1 MRVERT
7 LVGILFLV
15 AAASGG
21 CGGQLAY
28 NLPPATRLMEP
39 GPGVGGPGPGVIP
52 PAGNPYGLY
61 GGAVGRF
68 GDGAGT
74 YMGGYGD
81 GVPCGPYATNDA
93 VQPMGA
99 PRAMGAPRRNAIA
112 ANATSDVVQASYSCG
127 CGGACGCGGGC
138 GGACGCDDGYS
149 GDCGCGGNCGGECGC
164 GPGCGCGGGSGCC
177 CLNEFCNDC
186 HAFVGACAQCGCA
199 PGQCLCATLGGA
211 LHGIL
216 DGHHGH
222 MRSASMDAGAFAG
235 MATSQIAFLGAEGVQ
250 VSWDVGG
257 YGMFDSVALVI
268 PGRQDFYQG
277 AIYRLKLS
285 NIPGRPGVELYP
297 TLEVAPVTPRTDAYL
312 AHSPIPVQFTEEDFD
327 QALSGNFVTKVIYL
341 PDPEFQELALAG
353 VETLVSTRLDP
364 GVDPIAE
371 ADRRG
376 SILAIV
382 RLGNKDLEP
391 GYGDNTT
398 IESGQVVPAP
408 YVTPMSGEKP
418 TSYESQ
424 AIYSEPAKA
433 DTRTTNT
440 RKIDTSVVQA
450 QYGEPC
456 GPGYGGVNMP
466 MGMPTSGFAPP
477 AMPPNYV
484 AGAPQ
489 WGMPITG
496 TPIGLPG
503 PPHIPLGTP
512 AGLQQHV
519 MRNRTRILM
528 PPPVAK
534 TKITVKHRPG
544 LNYPRPVNHVQI
556 NETQR
561 EPVRLLP
568 GWLSGLFDGSHRLG
582 HGGGAGAGGA
592 YGDPYCQ

>member
-1 MRVERT
+1 MRVERA
-7 LVGILFLV
+7 LVGLLCILAV
-15 AAASGG
+15 AATG

-52 PAGNPYGLY
+52 PAGSPYGIY

-68 GDGAGT
+68 GDG
-74 YMGGYGD
+74 MGGYIG
-81 GVPCGPYATNDA
+81 GGSGECATSGPYAANTTVRPTNGAAAKQSTA
-93 VQPMGA
+93 VA
-99 PRAMGAPRRNAIA
+99 AA
-112 ANATSDVVQASYSCG
+112 ANSGVVQANYDYASEGYPG
-127 CGGACGCGGGC
+127 DACGCGDACACGDGYGC
-138 GGACGCDDGYS
+138 GPNCGCGDACGCGH
-149 GDCGCGGNCGGECGC
+149 GCNAA
-164 GPGCGCGGGSGCC
+164 GCC
-177 CLNEFCNDC
+177 L
-186 HAFVGACAQCGCA
+186 GCGCA
-199 PGQCLCATLGGA
+199 PGRCLCGA
-211 LHGIL
+211 IQGLLHGHGGFVRPGSMEAYA
-216 DGHHGH
+216 DGGG
-222 MRSASMDAGAFAG
+222 MAGL
-235 MATSQIAFLGAEGVQ
+235 ATSQIAFLGEEGVQ
-250 VSWDVGG
+250 VAWDVGG
-257 YGMFDSVALVI
+257 YGMFDSSVLVI

-277 AIYRLKLS
+277 AIYRLKLT

-327 QALSGNFVTKVIYL
+327 QVLSGNFVTKVIYL

-382 RLGNKDLEP
+382 RMGNKDLEP
-391 GYGDNTT
+391 SVG
-398 IESGQVVPAP
+398 ESYVPEQVVPAG
-408 YVTPMSGEKP
+408 YVTQASGV
-418 TSYESQ
+418 TSKRSYADQ
-424 AIYSEPAKA
+424 AVYSKNANVGR
-433 DTRTTNT
+433 TRTGAG
-440 RKIDTSVVQA
+440 VVQA
-450 QYGEPC
+450 QYGQPC
-456 GPGYGGVNMP
+456 EVDGGGGCYDGACADGSMANMP

-477 AMPPNYV
+477 AVPPNYL

-512 AGLQQHV
+512 AGLRQHV
-519 MRNRTRILM
+519 MRNRTRVMM

-534 TKITVKHRPG
+534 TKITVKQRPG

-561 EPVRLLP
+561 EPLRLIP
-568 GWLSGLFDGSHRLG
+568 GWVSGLFH
-582 HGGGAGAGGA
+582 HHHAQPQPCPE
-592 YGDPYCQ
+592 Y

>member
-1 MRVERT
+1 M
-7 LVGILFLV
+7 
-15 AAASGG
+15 
-21 CGGQLAY
+21 CGHC
-28 NLPPATRLMEP
+28 
-39 GPGVGGPGPGVIP
+39 
-52 PAGNPYGLY
+52 
-61 GGAVGRF
+61 GA
-68 GDGAGT
+68 
-74 YMGGYGD
+74 
-81 GVPCGPYATNDA
+81 
-93 VQPMGA
+93 
-99 PRAMGAPRRNAIA
+99 
-112 ANATSDVVQASYSCG
+112 
-127 CGGACGCGGGC
+127 
-138 GGACGCDDGYS
+138 
-149 GDCGCGGNCGGECGC
+149 
-164 GPGCGCGGGSGCC
+164 
-177 CLNEFCNDC
+177 
-186 HAFVGACAQCGCA
+186 A
-199 PGQCLCATLGGA
+199 PGQCLCAAVGGV
-211 LHGIL
+211 LHGIF
-216 DGHHGH
+216 DGHGH
-222 MRSASMDAGAFAG
+222 MRPGSMEASADGGAFAG

-250 VSWDVGG
+250 VTWDVGS
-257 YGMFDSVALVI
+257 YGTFDSVALVI

-391 GYGDNTT
+391 GIGSNTT
-398 IESGQVVPAP
+398 IQSEQVVPAP
-408 YVTPMSGEKP
+408 YISPMSGEEP
-418 TSYESQ
+418 TTYESRADYNEPVTASKKQ
-424 AIYSEPAKA
+424 AA
-433 DTRTTNT
+433 DS
-440 RKIDTSVVQA
+440 RKIDSNVVQA
-450 QYGEPC
+450 QYGAPC
-456 GPGYGGVNMP
+456 PPGYGGAYVDGTGANMP
-466 MGMPTSGFAPP
+466 MGMPTSGFSPP

-561 EPVRLLP
+561 EPLRLIP
-568 GWLSGLFDGSHRLG
+568 GWLTGIF
-582 HGGGAGAGGA
+582 HGGRHGAGAGAAGA

>member
-1 MRVERT
+1 M
-7 LVGILFLV
+7 
-15 AAASGG
+15 
-21 CGGQLAY
+21 
-28 NLPPATRLMEP
+28 
-39 GPGVGGPGPGVIP
+39 
-52 PAGNPYGLY
+52 
-61 GGAVGRF
+61 
-68 GDGAGT
+68 
-74 YMGGYGD
+74 
-81 GVPCGPYATNDA
+81 
-93 VQPMGA
+93 
-99 PRAMGAPRRNAIA
+99 
-112 ANATSDVVQASYSCG
+112 
-127 CGGACGCGGGC
+127 
-138 GGACGCDDGYS
+138 
-149 GDCGCGGNCGGECGC
+149 
-164 GPGCGCGGGSGCC
+164 
-177 CLNEFCNDC
+177 
-186 HAFVGACAQCGCA
+186 
-199 PGQCLCATLGGA
+199 LGG
-211 LHGIL
+211 
-216 DGHHGH
+216 HGH
-222 MRSASMDAGAFAG
+222 MRPGSMEAFADGAGFAG

-250 VSWDVGG
+250 VTWDVSG

-391 GYGDNTT
+391 GYGSSAT
-398 IESGQVVPAP
+398 IQSEQVVPAP

-424 AIYSEPAKA
+424 AIYNEPTAATKSNA
-433 DTRTTNT
+433 D
-440 RKIDTSVVQA
+440 SGVVQA
-450 QYGEPC
+450 QYC
-456 GPGYGGVNMP
+456 GPGYGGAYGDGASANMP
-466 MGMPTSGFAPP
+466 MGMPTAGFAPP
-477 AMPPNYV
+477 AMPPNYI

-519 MRNRTRILM
+519 MRNRTRVIM

-561 EPVRLLP
+561 EPLRLIP
-568 GWLSGLFDGSHRLG
+568 SWISNIFH
-582 HGGGAGAGGA
+582 HGGGAGAAGA